1 MRGSITMTSY
11 EKQYIKA
18 YKNTE
23 VLHSQIKQLESE
35 LEFLRE
41 RILDS
46 KAQTLYKTTAC
57 VVDDP
62 KAKEIFPKELIDSI
76 NETRKEMEEDLD
88 LDTNELVAQTKQIIK
103 ELKLLHEKLITN
115 IETLDKLMNE
125 HMVGEL
131 GDDIFLKAQ
140 IEDASEDAV
149 QSFKNMIKLLDQ
161 QYIQMDEFLE
171 K

>member
-1 MRGSITMTSY
+1 MTLY
-11 EKQYIKA
+11 EKKYIKT

-23 VLHSQIKQLESE
+23 VLYGQIGQLESE
-35 LEFLRE
+35 YEFLRE

-46 KAQTLYKTTAC
+46 HTQALYKMTAC

-76 NETRKEMEEDLD
+76 NETRKEIEEDLD
-88 LDTNELVAQTKQIIK
+88 LNTNELVAQTKQIIK
-103 ELKLLHEKLITN
+103 ELKTLHKKLITN
-115 IETLDKLMNE
+115 TETLGTLMDE
-125 HMVGEL
+125 HTIGEL
-131 GDDIFLKAQ
+131 GDDVFLKAK
-140 IEDASEDAV
+140 IEDTSEDSIE
-149 QSFKNMIKLLDQ
+149 SFRNMIKLLDQ

>member
-1 MRGSITMTSY
+1 MTPY
-11 EKQYIKA
+11 EEQYIKE

-23 VLHSQIKQLESE
+23 ILFSQVRQLEGE
-35 LEFLRE
+35 YEFLRG

-46 KAQTLYKTTAC
+46 HAQTLYKTTAC

-88 LDTNELVAQTKQIIK
+88 LDTNELVAQSKQIIK
-103 ELKLLHEKLITN
+103 ELKALHKKLITN
-115 IETLDKLMNE
+115 TKILKKLSSE
-125 HMVGEL
+125 HSIGEF
-131 GDDIFLKAQ
+131 GNDIFLKAKT
-140 IEDASEDAV
+140 EDASEDFIE
-149 QSFKNMIKLLDQ
+149 SLENMIKILDQ